1 MSFFPFLIYS
11 IENKMGNR
19 ITETNDDLLIKLKS
33 SSSEAVARKTS
44 NNNNYLFQAEHQPGE
59 HCNTAENS
67 EKDDQLLLE
76 VGLKYQENIDGSNM
90 EQKAESEETPTSNA
104 SKKLNSIR
112 NMSKIRLKSMKK
124 SSKDTPQPPGTAELP
139 TLPSMEKEPVKKTNS
154 LLLPPMNTGRANGG
168 RRESFLYRADVEFFD
183 SSQKV
188 RKSSMNSTERS
199 DS

>member
-1 MSFFPFLIYS
+1 
-11 IENKMGNR
+11 MGNR
-19 ITETNDDLLIKLKS
+19 IKETNDDLLIKLKS
-33 SSSEAVARKTS
+33 TSSEAVERKTS
-44 NNNNYLFQAEHQPGE
+44 NNNNYLFQTEHQSGE
-59 HCNTAENS
+59 HCNTTENS

-76 VGLKYQENIDGSNM
+76 VGLKYQENIGDSNT

-124 SSKDTPQPPGTAELP
+124 SSKETSQPPGSAELP
-139 TLPSMEKEPVKKTNS
+139 TLPSMEKEPIKKTNS
-154 LLLPPMNTGRANGG
+154 LLLPPMNTGRSNGG